1 MNPDASACLKSNRA
15 ALALKRGLELARDAS
30 LSRLVIESDSLTLV
44 KAINSIQL
52 PLYKVGNIIKDI
64 AVLIHV
70 LGLLFNE
77 PSGNKKVQNSAFN
90 DDNDN
95 NNDNE
100 GLKLLENGKLRMMN
114 EQWMSIGIEGAKIV
128 MKKANLVKKHT
139 QLVMQILQNG
149 SGGTGN

>member
-52 PLYKVGNIIKDI
+52 PLYK
-64 AVLIHV
+64 
-70 LGLLFNE
+70 
-77 PSGNKKVQNSAFN
+77 
-90 DDNDN
+90 
-95 NNDNE
+95 

>member
-15 ALALKRGLELARDAS
+15 GICLVFRNSSRHVLIAVAASSPSCFSPLVFEALALKRGLELARDAS

-70 LGLLFNE
+70 LGVSCVSFV
-77 PSGNKKVQNSAFN
+77 P
-90 DDNDN
+90 
-95 NNDNE
+95 
-100 GLKLLENGKLRMMN
+100 R
-114 EQWMSIGIEGAKIV
+114 
-128 MKKANLVKKHT
+128 KANRVDDALAKLGLSLEGESIWMEDVPPSVF
-139 QLVMQILQNG
+139 LLMLEEC
-149 SGGTGN
+149 SSPL